1 MCDTQHI
8 SRVNRTELFI
18 CIFAEFNCL
27 CTFEQQLRRPFAVP
41 QDSKTFFLN
50 IHLATTIGK
59 KHQNHLHQCFQQ
71 NRRF

>member
-27 CTFEQQLRRPFAVP
+27 CTFEQQLKRLIAVP

-59 KHQNHLHQCFQQ
+59 NTPESFAPVLSTK
-71 NRRF
+71 